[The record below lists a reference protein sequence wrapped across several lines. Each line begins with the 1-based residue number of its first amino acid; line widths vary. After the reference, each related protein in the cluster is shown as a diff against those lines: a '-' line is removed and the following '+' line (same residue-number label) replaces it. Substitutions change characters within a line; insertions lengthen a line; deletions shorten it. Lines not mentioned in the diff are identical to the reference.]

1 VDDLVPRRSYDELLA
16 FSTRRG
22 TALRRRRHAL
32 QATGPVLT
40 AAVVLL
46 ATLWSPARGGTDSLH
61 ELPATQPTQGA
72 PTAPDR
78 AARPNAAGTRSTD
91 VGGASSAELPGAGP
105 AGDQPLPQPG
115 VHFSRPGPVG
125 TDRSLGF
132 GDARGDGVL
141 VLSGTGPDSSAG
153 AASADGV
160 DIVAM
165 RFEADADGLRVTMT
179 LAGPHRSDSA
189 YYADLTDSVTGCRLR
204 VQLGGTQPDGFVDE
218 CTGQSLHK
226 TPEVVD
232 PSLDV
237 LVAEVP
243 WSMFPHDVSPG
254 HVFTDLDGV
263 ALQGLATGYSQA
275 DVATTSQQFGPL
287 RG

>member
-1 VDDLVPRRSYDELLA
+1 
-16 FSTRRG
+16 
-22 TALRRRRHAL
+22 
-32 QATGPVLT
+32 
-40 AAVVLL
+40 
-46 ATLWSPARGGTDSLH
+46 
-61 ELPATQPTQGA
+61 
-72 PTAPDR
+72 
-78 AARPNAAGTRSTD
+78 
-91 VGGASSAELPGAGP
+91 
-105 AGDQPLPQPG
+105 
-115 VHFSRPGPVG
+115 
-125 TDRSLGF
+125 
-132 GDARGDGVL
+132 
-141 VLSGTGPDSSAG
+141 
-153 AASADGV
+153 
-160 DIVAM
+160 
-165 RFEADADGLRVTMT
+165 MT